1 MWLKQNNYYYKDMSI
16 NEHWSN
22 DVSDHGVLE
31 ICIDEQNAQREQ
43 VQNGNTETYSE
54 YEKISSLPITQT
66 NTIPETEQREQILN
80 EIDNEE
86 NNDTDE
92 SLIDEELAQD
102 QAAIDRKQHMIG
114 DALPSVVE
122 IDNME
127 NSFPVCPR

>member
-1 MWLKQNNYYYKDMSI
+1 MK
-16 NEHWSN
+16 
-22 DVSDHGVLE
+22 
-31 ICIDEQNAQREQ
+31 
-43 VQNGNTETYSE
+43 
-54 YEKISSLPITQT
+54 
-66 NTIPETEQREQILN
+66 QILN

-127 NSFPVCPR
+127 NSFPVCPRWK